1 MNLEQ
6 IQEMWEKDSK
16 IDPDNLHDESLKI
29 PQLHSKYYT
38 LYNTITLLRERAR
51 EQYAKVRLERYNYY
65 TGKATAEVYAEEPF
79 PYKVREKDAIQRHL
93 EADDKMNK
101 IDMKIKYYDVM
112 LKFLE
117 EIIRAVSNRTYQIKN
132 AIEWNKFQAGYESR
146 LVRYYRRIMKSFK
159 QLQEI
164 LGGVPNDGYFGHPRL
179 KIENPFSPPK
189 EKTKKT
195 NGGKGLTNKLGNR
208 ATEIED
214 MIKNMR

>member
-51 EQYAKVRLERYNYY
+51 EQYNKVRLERYNYY
-65 TGKATAEVYAEEPF
+65 TGKAPAEVYVEEPF

-101 IDMKIKYYDVM
+101 VDMKIKYYDIM

-117 EIIRAVSNRTYQIKN
+117 EIIRNISGRTYQI
-132 AIEWNKFQAGYESR
+132 
-146 LVRYYRRIMKSFK
+146 
-159 QLQEI
+159 
-164 LGGVPNDGYFGHPRL
+164 
-179 KIENPFSPPK
+179 
-189 EKTKKT
+189 
-195 NGGKGLTNKLGNR
+195 
-208 ATEIED
+208 
-214 MIKNMR
+214 

>member
-16 IDPDNLHDESLKI
+16 IDPDNLHDESLRI

-38 LYNTITLLRERAR
+38 LYNTITLMREKAR
-51 EQYAKVRLERYNYY
+51 SQYSKVRLERYNYY

-101 IDMKIKYYDVM
+101 IDMKIKYYDIM

-132 AIEWNKFQAGYESR
+132 AIEWNKFQAG
-146 LVRYYRRIMKSFK
+146 F
-159 QLQEI
+159 
-164 LGGVPNDGYFGHPRL
+164 N
-179 KIENPFSPPK
+179 
-189 EKTKKT
+189 
-195 NGGKGLTNKLGNR
+195 
-208 ATEIED
+208 
-214 MIKNMR
+214 

>member
-1 MNLEQ
+1 MDLEQ

-51 EQYAKVRLERYNYY
+51 EQYNKVRLERYNYY

-132 AIEWNKFQAGYESR
+132 AIEWNKFQAG
-146 LVRYYRRIMKSFK
+146 
-159 QLQEI
+159 
-164 LGGVPNDGYFGHPRL
+164 FG
-179 KIENPFSPPK
+179 
-189 EKTKKT
+189 
-195 NGGKGLTNKLGNR
+195 
-208 ATEIED
+208 
-214 MIKNMR
+214 

>member
-38 LYNTITLLRERAR
+38 IYNTITLMREKAR
-51 EQYAKVRLERYNYY
+51 SQYSKVRLERYNYY

-101 IDMKIKYYDVM
+101 VDMKIKYYDIM

-117 EIIRAVSNRTYQIKN
+117 EIIRNISGRTYQIKN
-132 AIEWNKFQAGYESR
+132 AIEWNKFQAGY
-146 LVRYYRRIMKSFK
+146 
-159 QLQEI
+159 
-164 LGGVPNDGYFGHPRL
+164 N
-179 KIENPFSPPK
+179 
-189 EKTKKT
+189 
-195 NGGKGLTNKLGNR
+195 
-208 ATEIED
+208 
-214 MIKNMR
+214 

>member
-1 MNLEQ
+1 MDLDK
-6 IQEMWEKDSK
+6 IQAMWEKDSK

-38 LYNTITLLRERAR
+38 LYNTITLLREKAR
-51 EQYAKVRLERYNYY
+51 EQYSKVRLERYNYY

-117 EIIRAVSNRTYQIKN
+117 EIIRTVSNRTYQIKN
-132 AIEWNKFQAGYESR
+132 AIEWNKFQAGY
-146 LVRYYRRIMKSFK
+146 
-159 QLQEI
+159 
-164 LGGVPNDGYFGHPRL
+164 N
-179 KIENPFSPPK
+179 
-189 EKTKKT
+189 
-195 NGGKGLTNKLGNR
+195 
-208 ATEIED
+208 
-214 MIKNMR
+214 

>member
-6 IQEMWEKDSK
+6 IQEMWEKDSH

-38 LYNTITLLRERAR
+38 LYNTITLLREKAR
-51 EQYAKVRLERYNYY
+51 EQYSKVRLERYNYY

-93 EADDKMNK
+93 DADDRMNK

-132 AIEWNKFQAGYESR
+132 AIEWNKFQAGY
-146 LVRYYRRIMKSFK
+146 
-159 QLQEI
+159 
-164 LGGVPNDGYFGHPRL
+164 N
-179 KIENPFSPPK
+179 
-189 EKTKKT
+189 
-195 NGGKGLTNKLGNR
+195 
-208 ATEIED
+208 
-214 MIKNMR
+214 

>member
-51 EQYAKVRLERYNYY
+51 EQYNKVRLERYNYY

-101 IDMKIKYYDVM
+101 VDMKIKYYDIM

-117 EIIRAVSNRTYQIKN
+117 EVIRAVSNRTYQIKN
-132 AIEWNKFQAGYESR
+132 AIEWNKFQAG
-146 LVRYYRRIMKSFK
+146 F
-159 QLQEI
+159 
-164 LGGVPNDGYFGHPRL
+164 N
-179 KIENPFSPPK
+179 
-189 EKTKKT
+189 
-195 NGGKGLTNKLGNR
+195 
-208 ATEIED
+208 
-214 MIKNMR
+214 

>member
-38 LYNTITLLRERAR
+38 LYNTITLLREKAR
-51 EQYAKVRLERYNYY
+51 ESYAKVKLERYNYY

-117 EIIRAVSNRTYQIKN
+117 EIIRNVSGRTYQIKN
-132 AIEWNKFQAGYESR
+132 AIEWNKFQAGY
-146 LVRYYRRIMKSFK
+146 
-159 QLQEI
+159 
-164 LGGVPNDGYFGHPRL
+164 N
-179 KIENPFSPPK
+179 
-189 EKTKKT
+189 
-195 NGGKGLTNKLGNR
+195 
-208 ATEIED
+208 
-214 MIKNMR
+214 

>member
-1 MNLEQ
+1 
-6 IQEMWEKDSK
+6 MWEKDSH

-51 EQYAKVRLERYNYY
+51 EQYSKVRLERYNYY

-101 IDMKIKYYDVM
+101 VDMKIKYYDVM

-132 AIEWNKFQAGYESR
+132 AIEWNKFQAGY
-146 LVRYYRRIMKSFK
+146 
-159 QLQEI
+159 
-164 LGGVPNDGYFGHPRL
+164 N
-179 KIENPFSPPK
+179 
-189 EKTKKT
+189 
-195 NGGKGLTNKLGNR
+195 
-208 ATEIED
+208 
-214 MIKNMR
+214 